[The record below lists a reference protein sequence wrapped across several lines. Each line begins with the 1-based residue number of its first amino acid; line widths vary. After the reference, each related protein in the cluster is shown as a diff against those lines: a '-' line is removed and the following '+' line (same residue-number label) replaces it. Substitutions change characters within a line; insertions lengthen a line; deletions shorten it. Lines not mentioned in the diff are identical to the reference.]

1 MLSIAEQR
9 NAKQNQNEVSPHTC
23 QNSYHQKDHKL
34 QTAGKDVAKR
44 EPLYVVDRDV
54 NWYSYCGK
62 Q

>member
-1 MLSIAEQR
+1 MDM
-9 NAKQNQNEVSPHTC
+9 
-23 QNSYHQKDHKL
+23 QKDHKL